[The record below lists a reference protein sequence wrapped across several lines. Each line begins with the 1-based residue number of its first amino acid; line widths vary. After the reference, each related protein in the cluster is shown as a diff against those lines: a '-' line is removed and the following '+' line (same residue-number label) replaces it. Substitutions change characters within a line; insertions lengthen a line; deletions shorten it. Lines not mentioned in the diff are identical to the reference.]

1 MLASL
6 LVPATRAAP
15 LVLPAL
21 KIDDTSLKSPPV
33 FALANA
39 VGDTP
44 GAVGDTP
51 GAVDTPGSVDTLD
64 F

>member
-1 MLASL
+1 VLASL

-33 FALANA
+33 FALVDALD
-39 VGDTP
+39 VVD
-44 GAVGDTP
+44 
-51 GAVDTPGSVDTLD
+51 AVDVTDIADV